1 MKADEIKPRLREFIL
16 KDLMRNPTYP
26 LADDEALITGG
37 LVDSFDLAQIAVF
50 AEREFDV
57 YLPDSDLTVEAMDTL
72 DRMAEQIA
80 RRGSP

>member
-1 MKADEIKPRLREFIL
+1 MKADDIKPRLRNFLL

-26 LADDEALITGG
+26 LTDDEPLITGG
-37 LVDSFDLAQIAVF
+37 LVDLFDLAQIAVF
-50 AEREFDV
+50 AEREFKI

-80 RRGSP
+80 LRAGP